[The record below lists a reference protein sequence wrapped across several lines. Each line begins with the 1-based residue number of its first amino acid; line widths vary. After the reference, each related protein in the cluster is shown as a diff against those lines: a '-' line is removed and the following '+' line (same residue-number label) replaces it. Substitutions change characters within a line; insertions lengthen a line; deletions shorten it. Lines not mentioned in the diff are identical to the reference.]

1 MDRNHADSDA
11 TLHPIM
17 SGPGWQQA
25 HTQARVIV
33 RLPEHGK
40 VGVVGADAAAEEQG
54 MPRRQMYRVLLNV
67 CRNRSFA

>member
-1 MDRNHADSDA
+1 MDRNNADSDA

-54 MPRRQMYRVLLNV
+54 RT
-67 CRNRSFA
+67 